1 MGSAVLA
8 GAVSDIVCNPMFV
21 VRTRL
26 QTEALHNMLGNGA
39 SGVASER
46 SKYSGI
52 LKTAL
57 SLYKEGGPFIF
68 WRGMTANLM
77 GLSHVAVQFPVYE
90 QLKKTLRRH
99 KTSATVSVPVRMM
112 KAATAKLPQRGR
124 ERDPI
129 YLWSSLVAGA
139 GSGALASVICAPLD
153 LIRTRLQVWTAVKGS
168 KGEAASTLPRM
179 LNDIIKSEGWRGCF
193 RGLGATL
200 VTVPLFWGIYCK

>member
-1 MGSAVLA
+1 MPISGSSGSVVEARLKRRYIA
-8 GAVSDIVCNPMFV
+8 TSSKIMRSHESNQTFETGAK
-21 VRTRL
+21 
-26 QTEALHNMLGNGA
+26 NGPA
-39 SGVASER
+39 TINETS
-46 SKYSGI
+46 
-52 LKTAL
+52 
-57 SLYKEGGPFIF
+57 
-68 WRGMTANLM
+68 
-77 GLSHVAVQFPVYE
+77 
-90 QLKKTLRRH
+90 
-99 KTSATVSVPVRMM
+99 SATVSVPVRMM
-112 KAATAKLPQRGR
+112 KAATAKLPQRGG

-139 GSGALASVICAPLD
+139 GRGALASVICAPLD

>member
-1 MGSAVLA
+1 LPKKVVSKDNNILPISGSSGSVVEARLKRRYIA
-8 GAVSDIVCNPMFV
+8 TSSKIMRSHESNQTFETGAK
-21 VRTRL
+21 
-26 QTEALHNMLGNGA
+26 NGPA
-39 SGVASER
+39 TINETS
-46 SKYSGI
+46 
-52 LKTAL
+52 
-57 SLYKEGGPFIF
+57 
-68 WRGMTANLM
+68 
-77 GLSHVAVQFPVYE
+77 
-90 QLKKTLRRH
+90 
-99 KTSATVSVPVRMM
+99 SATVSVPVRMM
-112 KAATAKLPQRGR
+112 KAATAKLPQRGG

-129 YLWSSLVAGA
+129 YLWSSLVAGS